1 MTALAAITVGSEL
14 LLTDFDAVVTGV
26 FDRACNFRL
35 VNGRL
40 ATCTTADYFD
50 IPRGIRVD
58 TPADFRFQSVV
69 RRGTSTHCR
78 GGIVRFSASS
88 LKIDCRGAVVWRG
101 KFKPRSRPPAG
112 LVRELWNMVRSVAR
126 EFPPIFSPR
135 TLIGRGEGLTPAGD
149 DVLAGLLAAPMLV
162 APTRRS
168 NRALAS
174 EIRLRLRA
182 TNEISAEMLNNAMEG
197 LFIEPVVSL
206 LSAIYGNGDLQEAV
220 RNLCAVGA
228 TSGTAMLIGVLA
240 GVADVEN
247 IRIQP
252 TPVSTN
258 QLRLA

>member
-14 LLTDFDAVVTGV
+14 LLTDFDAVVAGV
-26 FDRACNFRL
+26 FDRACNIRL
-35 VNGRL
+35 ANGHL

-50 IPRGIRVD
+50 MPRGIRVD
-58 TPADFRFQSVV
+58 TAAGFRFSSAV
-69 RRGTSTHCR
+69 RCGASAHCR
-78 GGIVRFSASS
+78 VGIVRFSTSS

-101 KFKPRSRPPAG
+101 KFKPRSRPPAR
-112 LVRELWNMVRSVAR
+112 LVRELWNMVRSGAR
-126 EFPPIFSPR
+126 EIPPNFQPQ

-149 DVLAGLLAAPMLV
+149 DILAGLLAAPMLV
-162 APTRRS
+162 APSRPS
-168 NRALAS
+168 NKALAS
-174 EIRLRLRA
+174 EVLLRLRA
-182 TNEISAEMLNNAMEG
+182 TNEISAEMLNDAMEG

>member
-58 TPADFRFQSVV
+58 TPADFRFQSAVG
-69 RRGTSTHCR
+69 RGTSIHCR

-112 LVRELWNMVRSVAR
+112 FFVHHGKTPYAYRSRADQS
-126 EFPPIFSPR
+126 PPVLFAGPPR
-135 TLIGRGEGLTPAGD
+135 
-149 DVLAGLLAAPMLV
+149 
-162 APTRRS
+162 
-168 NRALAS
+168 
-174 EIRLRLRA
+174 
-182 TNEISAEMLNNAMEG
+182 
-197 LFIEPVVSL
+197 
-206 LSAIYGNGDLQEAV
+206 
-220 RNLCAVGA
+220 
-228 TSGTAMLIGVLA
+228 
-240 GVADVEN
+240 
-247 IRIQP
+247 
-252 TPVSTN
+252 
-258 QLRLA
+258 